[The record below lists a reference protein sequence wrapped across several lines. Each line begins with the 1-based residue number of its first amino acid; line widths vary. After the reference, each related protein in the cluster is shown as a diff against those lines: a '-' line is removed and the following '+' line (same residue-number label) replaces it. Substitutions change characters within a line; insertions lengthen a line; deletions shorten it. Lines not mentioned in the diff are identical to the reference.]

1 MPRRIYVGPI
11 VEMVTRLDDVEMV
24 VSRGQS
30 VDVSEE
36 QAEELDRQPANWAKP
51 RSPQATK
58 EGDS

>member
-11 VEMVTRLDDVEMV
+11 VSVVTRLDDVEMTL
-24 VSRGQS
+24 SRGES

-36 QAEELDRQPANWAKP
+36 QAEVLDRDEVNWAKP
-51 RSPQATK
+51 RTPKTK